1 MGKTYRNAQTER
13 PYKIKR
19 RWKEF
24 RVKRKIKKE
33 LEDYEN
39 NEEMSDLQKD
49 YSQTNK

>member
-1 MGKTYRNAQTER
+1 MSKTYRKSQTER
-13 PYKIKR
+13 PHKIKR

-24 RVKRKIKKE
+24 RVKRKIKRE

>member
-1 MGKTYRNAQTER
+1 MSKTYRKAQTER

-39 NEEMSDLQKD
+39 NEEMSELSDENFQAN
-49 YSQTNK
+49 S